1 MVTTHDRTKKSE
13 KASTEKGDKPKRTN
27 RTPEQIVAD
36 LKAKIADVEARA
48 AAKEA
53 KATPET
59 KALFAA
65 VKAIDKAHV
74 VATDAKA
81 EMIAGALEAARGPL
95 AAVFVEMGL
104 RVPEAREGLRGRTAA
119 A

>member
-1 MVTTHDRTKKSE
+1 MVTTHEKPKKPAKAESKKS
-13 KASTEKGDKPKRTN
+13 DKPKRTN

-65 VKAIDKAHV
+65 VKAIDKAH
-74 VATDAKA
+74 AIASDAKA
-81 EMIAGALEAARGPL
+81 EMIAGALEAARAPL
-95 AAVFVEMGL
+95 SAVLVEMGL
-104 RVPEAREGLRGRTAA
+104 RGPETGGRSRKRTRVA
-119 A
+119 

>member
-1 MVTTHDRTKKSE
+1 MVTTHEKPKKSE
-13 KASTEKGDKPKRTN
+13 KATTKKGDKPKRTN

-65 VKAIDKAHV
+65 AKAINKAHC
-74 VATDAKA
+74 VAIEAKA

-95 AAVFVEMGL
+95 AAVLVEMGL
-104 RVPEAREGLRGRTAA
+104 RMPDTRKRSRGRTAA

>member
-13 KASTEKGDKPKRTN
+13 KAATKKGDKPKRIN

-53 KATPET
+53 KASPET
-59 KALFAA
+59 RALFAA

-74 VATDAKA
+74 VAIDAKA
-81 EMIAGALEAARGPL
+81 EMIAGALEAARAPL
-95 AAVFVEMGL
+95 SAVLVEMGL
-104 RVPEAREGLRGRTAA
+104 RAPESRKGPRGRTAA

>member
-1 MVTTHDRTKKSE
+1 MTATHERSKKTETKK
-13 KASTEKGDKPKRTN
+13 AAKPKRTN

-53 KATPET
+53 KASPGT
-59 KALFAA
+59 KALLAA
-65 VKAIDKAHV
+65 VKAIDKAHA

-81 EMIAGALEAARGPL
+81 EIIAGALEAAQAPL
-95 AAVFVEMGL
+95 SAVLVEMGL
-104 RVPEAREGLRGRTAA
+104 RVPEARKRPGGRTAA

>member
-27 RTPEQIVAD
+27 RTPEQIVAA
-36 LKAKIADVEARA
+36 LRRKIADVEARA

-59 KALFAA
+59 KALFAS
-65 VKAIDKAHV
+65 VKAIDKAHS
-74 VATDAKA
+74 VASEAGA
-81 EMIAGALEAARGPL
+81 EMIAGALEAARAPL
-95 AAVFVEMGL
+95 SAVLVEMGL
-104 RVPEAREGLRGRTAA
+104 RVSETKKQSQGRTEAA
-119 A
+119 

>member
-1 MVTTHDRTKKSE
+1 MVTTHEKPKKSE
-13 KASTEKGDKPKRTN
+13 TKKPKRTN
-27 RTPEQIVAD
+27 RMPEQIVAD

-65 VKAIDKAHV
+65 VKAIDKAH
-74 VATDAKA
+74 AIASDAGA
-81 EMIAGALEAARGPL
+81 EVIAGALEAARAPL
-95 AAVFVEMGL
+95 SAVLVEMGL
-104 RVPEAREGLRGRTAA
+104 RVPEKRKRTRGGGAA